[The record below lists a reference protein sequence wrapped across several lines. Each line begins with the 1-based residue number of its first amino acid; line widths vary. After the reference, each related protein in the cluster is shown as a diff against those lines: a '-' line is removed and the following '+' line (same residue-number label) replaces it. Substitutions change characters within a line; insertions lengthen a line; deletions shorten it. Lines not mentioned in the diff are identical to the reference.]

1 MTNPV
6 TTVVHHPAR
15 NTEGVPAPAVG
26 HQTDQP
32 GTANVGDFFENDAWA
47 EEFERRLAAWEA
59 ESRLAS
65 PATDAT
71 PR

>member
-6 TTVVHHPAR
+6 TTVVLDPAR
-15 NTEGVPAPAVG
+15 NTDGASAPVEGP
-26 HQTDQP
+26 QTDQP

-47 EEFERRLAAWEA
+47 EVFERRLAAWEA
-59 ESRLAS
+59 ESRLAN